1 MSALSLV
8 AAAKA
13 NLTQRAQR
21 QEHRGH
27 REKRGERETKAAPL
41 QKGKRTDL
49 KIGHYKG
56 KHLLEMAAEF
66 AEAGEDDEFAGA
78 GGDGFVLHVPG
89 VLMRDVD
96 SVEADAEGGIDVAAR
111 GVADHPAVSFDDFVF
126 RDEAGV
132 RDGIFFVDDFD
143 GLEKALQAGALD
155 FGGLLRGFAFGE
167 KNEAMAFGEVGE
179 RFGNA
184 VEDFWWRAFEI
195 DDAIMNFG
203 ERFALGQMLGKLH
216 VGLFE
221 RTAEAANAVAILA
234 DIFAFGFVE
243 DVANI
248 GAGESIGFDESDE
261 VLDEVLEENIVF
273 PEGVV
278 GVDEE
283 SVAAHGRSYFS
294 RGYVQGLGHPFS

>member
-1 MSALSLV
+1 
-8 AAAKA
+8 
-13 NLTQRAQR
+13 
-21 QEHRGH
+21 
-27 REKRGERETKAAPL
+27 
-41 QKGKRTDL
+41 
-49 KIGHYKG
+49 
-56 KHLLEMAAEF
+56 MAAEF

-111 GVADHPAVSFDDFVF
+111 GIADHPAVGFDDFVF

-143 GLEKALQAGALD
+143 GLEESLQAGALD
-155 FGGLLRGFAFGE
+155 FGGLLGGFAFGE
-167 KNEAMAFGEVGE
+167 KNEAMAFGKVGE
-179 RFGNA
+179 RFGDA
-184 VEDFWWRAFEI
+184 VENFRRRALEV
-195 DDAIMNFG
+195 DDAIVNLG
-203 ERFALGQMLGKLH
+203 QRFALGEMLGELH
-216 VGLFE
+216 VGFFE
-221 RTAEAANAVAILA
+221 RTAEAPDAVTVLA

-243 DVANI
+243 DVANVS
-248 GAGESIGFDESDE
+248 ASETTGFDESDE
-261 VLDEVLEENIVF
+261 VFDEVLEENIVF